1 MISKE
6 IISEAKIYTAYVN
19 QNTKWNFINLK
30 LSNGIEGWGEA
41 TLNKSEKI
49 IVELDNNKLRM
60 IIGMS
65 LKQLINE
72 FDHIFNLNDTPNA
85 VLTSAVNAALIDVI
99 AQNKDISVANE
110 LGGVINDE
118 VEVYA
123 NFNRR
128 TIDRSP
134 DGMKKSAKFV
144 KNHGFNFFKIA
155 PFDEV
160 FPSQP
165 KLDFYKSISKGL
177 ERIEAI
183 SDILGDNSKLMIDC
197 HWRFN
202 SQFIDIL
209 IDEILPYNIYWVE
222 CPISENLE
230 FMHEIKSIRNK
241 VNKKGIKLA
250 GLETCITKDHFKPY
264 LDLGCYDVM
273 MPDIKYVG
281 GPLKMMELADL
292 IGSFN
297 VEFSPHNP
305 SGPICHAHSLQ
316 VCSALKSFIILE
328 HQFDETPLFNKLV
341 NYQLP
346 EIKNGKIKLSNRSG
360 IGVKVNKRIGCF
372 PKNEKINFD
381 INSNNVFDNIID
393 LSKPNSK
400 L

>member
-1 MISKE
+1 MI
-6 IISEAKIYTAYVN
+6 
-19 QNTKWNFINLK
+19 F
-30 LSNGIEGWGEA
+30 
-41 TLNKSEKI
+41 TLENNI
-49 IVELDNNKLRM
+49 IVSFEIL
-60 IIGMS
+60 S
-65 LKQLINE
+65 LPLIS
-72 FDHIFNLNDTPNA
+72 IFFTISPKEG
-85 VLTSAVNAALIDVI
+85 VI
-99 AQNKDISVANE
+99 AI
-110 LGGVINDE
+110 
-118 VEVYA
+118 
-123 NFNRR
+123 
-128 TIDRSP
+128 
-134 DGMKKSAKFV
+134 KK
-144 KNHGFNFFKIA
+144 
-155 PFDEV
+155 
-160 FPSQP
+160 
-165 KLDFYKSISKGL
+165 
-177 ERIEAI
+177 
-183 SDILGDNSKLMIDC
+183 
-197 HWRFN
+197 
-202 SQFIDIL
+202 
-209 IDEILPYNIYWVE
+209 
-222 CPISENLE
+222 
-230 FMHEIKSIRNK
+230 RNK

-250 GLETCITKDHFKPY
+250 GLETCITKDHFKLY